1 MVSKRILQN
10 VFILILCVICIYQ
23 VQELALESAE
33 EYERSYFRPPVSPVD
48 FELSEFG
55 KMNLTA
61 SNERLRYEFKGL
73 SIGDSK
79 SANHNDVTSVDIEI
93 KKPLEG
99 VQKKLE
105 PINIWVTMALCWS
118 ENTQYHGKG
127 QFPYKEALPLSS
139 QLWLNLTTARVIAQI
154 VYTEPSISD
163 ELRSYQSQLESHGVL
178 VKLVPAQTMDCVLK
192 AQLIRILVFDLPE
205 VSPEDVVLTADVDAF
220 IMTPKMVLPI
230 KALRRKQI
238 WIYRYALTFDMGNTF
253 MLSFIGARAKTWKQ
267 ILDYSGD
274 IPQMMANYSQRMNF
288 PEGYTWDRDQHIVSY
303 AILKSQLC
311 SLPKDNKLWKELNLE
326 PNEQDDSQ
334 TCWHGSGAF
343 EDCNNKLWS
352 RNILIRYHGGT
363 CKWWHFYPTETT
375 KDLQN
380 KFNEIMSG
388 QAESGM
394 FTQFVGKAK
403 AMSKTYLGKSLI

>member
-205 VSPEDVVLTADVDAF
+205 VRLSVTY
-220 IMTPKMVLPI
+220 I
-230 KALRRKQI
+230 KWK
-238 WIYRYALTFDMGNTF
+238 GN
-253 MLSFIGARAKTWKQ
+253 SYWNEEIECC
-267 ILDYSGD
+267 Y
-274 IPQMMANYSQRMNF
+274 F
-288 PEGYTWDRDQHIVSY
+288 PWPTMS
-303 AILKSQLC
+303 LKLGLHETKWSRISSRLF
-311 SLPKDNKLWKELNLE
+311 SLPGLAWRCRADCWRRRFHHDSKDGVA
-326 PNEQDDSQ
+326 
-334 TCWHGSGAF
+334 H
-343 EDCNNKLWS
+343 
-352 RNILIRYHGGT
+352 
-363 CKWWHFYPTETT
+363 
-375 KDLQN
+375 
-380 KFNEIMSG
+380 
-388 QAESGM
+388 
-394 FTQFVGKAK
+394 
-403 AMSKTYLGKSLI
+403 